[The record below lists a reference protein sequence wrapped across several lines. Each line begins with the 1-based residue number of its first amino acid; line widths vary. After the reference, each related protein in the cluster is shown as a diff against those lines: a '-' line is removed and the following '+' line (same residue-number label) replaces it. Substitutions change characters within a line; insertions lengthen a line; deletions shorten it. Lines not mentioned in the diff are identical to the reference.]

1 LLANTGITLAI
12 PMLIRTIIDD
22 GIATGD
28 VAAIMAR
35 ILALMGLALVRGVL
49 VFLSGRWTEVASQNV
64 AYDLRND
71 LHDKLQSFSFRYH
84 DRARTGQ
91 LLARAISDVDRIR
104 FVTGR
109 AVLRL
114 IEVVTLTLGIAVAMM
129 AMDFGLALLVLTIV
143 PILAL
148 TALEFGRRYRPLSL
162 VIQQQI
168 AELTARLEQ
177 NLRGARIIKAFAQ
190 EDAEIGRFGKEN
202 RRLFGYNMA
211 AARMRAFLLPLL
223 ILIAGAGTLLSLL
236 YGGRLVILGALTIGE
251 LVAFTTYAS
260 QLQVPIRRLGI
271 VTSGVAQ
278 AIAASERVF
287 EILDTRSEVEELPGA
302 PPLGPVRGYVRFEGV
317 SFAYFG
323 LHQVLQG
330 IDFEAQ
336 PGEVIALLG
345 TTGSG
350 KSTVINLIPRFYDP
364 TQGRILIDGHDIRNV
379 TVSSLREHI
388 GIVFQDTRLF
398 ATTIRENIA
407 FGRPEAS
414 ESEIVGAAQA
424 AAAHEFILELPQ
436 QYDTP
441 VGERGMTLSGG
452 QKQRIAIA
460 RALLKDPSILILDD
474 ATSSV
479 DVETEAQVQAALSR
493 LMKGR
498 TSFVIAQR
506 LSTIRQADQVL
517 VLDRGRIAA
526 RGRRT
531 ADHTAHDE
539 LLRTSSLY
547 AQIYERQ
554 LRPQVQE
561 ARAESEPRWD

>member
-1 LLANTGITLAI
+1 
-12 PMLIRTIIDD
+12 MLIRTIIDD

-71 LHDKLQSFSFRYH
+71 LHDKLQSFSFSYH

-129 AMDFGLALLVLTIV
+129 AMDFGLAFLVLTIV

>member
-1 LLANTGITLAI
+1 
-12 PMLIRTIIDD
+12 
-22 GIATGD
+22 
-28 VAAIMAR
+28 
-35 ILALMGLALVRGVL
+35 L

-71 LHDKLQSFSFRYH
+71 LHDKLQSFSFSYH